1 MPAINW
7 DPRGTGSRVEGL
19 GWRLPLLAL
28 VVVGSALLIGLAYKS
43 MAAELTMLALGGA
56 LFILGRW
63 LRHREG

>member
-1 MPAINW
+1 M
-7 DPRGTGSRVEGL
+7 EGL
-19 GWRLPLLAL
+19 GWSLQLLAL

-63 LRHREG
+63 LQRREG